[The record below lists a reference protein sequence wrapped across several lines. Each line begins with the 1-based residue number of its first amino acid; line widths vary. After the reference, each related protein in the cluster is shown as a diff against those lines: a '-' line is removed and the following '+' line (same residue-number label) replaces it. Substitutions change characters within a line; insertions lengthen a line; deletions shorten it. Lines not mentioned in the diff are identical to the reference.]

1 MIAMWAVL
9 ALAQVVAVL
18 PFQDAAAPT
27 HNKTAQVVSPL
38 AEGLRAVIAAD
49 LAAVPGLT
57 VGDRGARLRV
67 TGAYQRTATELKLWA
82 RFYRSNGKLNGTATV
97 LGPPDELL
105 ELAGRIESRILRRLK
120 MPRET
125 IAQLT
130 YRVRPRLRSVRAVE
144 RFGAALQA
152 TGEARQHLLELA
164 LDDDPTFVYAARA
177 LDALDRKLPP
187 RDPEE
192 LGWEERA
199 SADALVRW
207 RAEVAASHDPARLAG
222 DCLARFAKLQKE
234 RRFRL
239 LVAEARAVMAA
250 PPPPVPSLSEQLPE
264 SAEYLIVASYD
275 QLNEDD
281 ALLREGQKYLARYP
295 LSNGFVVVRQLV
307 DGAIARQKE
316 RDAGKAQV
324 AKALARLS
332 PAERADS
339 CRLANL
345 YFDEHQLADAR
356 GRFQACLADGRPH
369 PDALVRLV
377 WTEYR
382 LGHFAEV
389 VRLLERIR
397 VQAPARYRQVMQLTD
412 ELPVD

>member
-1 MIAMWAVL
+1 V
-9 ALAQVVAVL
+9 
-18 PFQDAAAPT
+18 
-27 HNKTAQVVSPL
+27 
-38 AEGLRAVIAAD
+38 
-49 LAAVPGLT
+49 
-57 VGDRGARLRV
+57 
-67 TGAYQRTATELKLWA
+67 KLWA
-82 RFYRSNGKLNGTATV
+82 RFYRANGKLDGTATAE
-97 LGPPDELL
+97 GRPEELL
-105 ELAGRIESRILRRLK
+105 QLAGRIESRLLRRLK
-120 MPRET
+120 LPRQV

-144 RFGAALQA
+144 RFGAALQMS
-152 TGEARQHLLELA
+152 GEARLHLLELA
-164 LDDDPTFVYAARA
+164 LDDDPTFVYAAHA

-192 LGWEERA
+192 RGWEERA
-199 SADALVRW
+199 TKDALVRW

-222 DCLARFAKLQKE
+222 DCLARFGKLQKG
-234 RRFRL
+234 RRFRQ

-275 QLNEDD
+275 ELNDDD
-281 ALLREGQKYLARYP
+281 ALLREGQRYLARYP

-307 DGAIARQKE
+307 DGAIARQKA
-316 RDAGKAQV
+316 RDAGGPHAAQ
-324 AKALARLS
+324 AIARLS
-332 PAERADS
+332 PAERADP
-339 CRLANL
+339 CRVANL
-345 YFDEHQLADAR
+345 YFDDHQLTDAR
-356 GRFQACLADGRPH
+356 ERFAACLADGRSH
-369 PDALVRLV
+369 PDALVRLA

-397 VQAPARYRQVMQLTD
+397 TQAPTRYRQVMQLAD